1 MNNKNYL
8 NLTIL
13 LIFSSYLIL
22 GTSIFSD
29 YGISW
34 DEYYHRINGFV
45 SLNLVREIF
54 SFDIYQGIEHEDKI
68 FGDSTKHY
76 GVIFDL
82 PMAYFEKFFNISD
95 PKNYFLL
102 RHFSNFLIF
111 YVSSIFFYLLLKIR
125 FSNILSIIG
134 LIFFILSPRIFAESF
149 YNMKDVIFLSFFVIS
164 LYFAITF
171 LNNPNYRNL
180 ILSALTCAFAI
191 DSRVLGLIVPFIV
204 IVFFTLTII
213 ENKKYYK
220 NNFIKLFVF
229 VSLVVAFTII
239 FWPYLWNDPFVNFV
253 TALKAMSSYPMRL
266 SVFYFG
272 DYVSSVNLPWHY
284 PIVWIFITTPIL
296 YLILFLIGSFFIFY
310 NFINRFLN
318 ISEENNRTDPWENNF
333 ERMDIIFFLIFY
345 FTLFL
350 VIQINATLYGGWR
363 HLYFIYPCL
372 IYMSV
377 KGMENIS
384 KYFSI
389 RYLLIIVIPFLAYM
403 SFWMFK
409 NHPYQFVYFNK
420 FAEKNIA
427 EKFELDYWG
436 VSNKNTLS
444 YISEIDNRNEIK
456 IFINSV
462 SPYEFSALLLD
473 TENRDRL
480 KFTNDLDEANYVVTN
495 HYYQKGNPIIINN
508 KLKKD
513 FNLIKEIKV
522 DNVPINSIYRI
533 N

>member
-8 NLTIL
+8 NLSIL

-22 GTSIFSD
+22 GTLIFSD

-45 SLNLVREIF
+45 SLNFVREIF
-54 SFDIYQGIEHEDKI
+54 SFDTYHGIEHGDKI

-82 PMAYFEKFFNISD
+82 PMAYLEKAFNISD
-95 PKNYFLL
+95 SKNYFLL
-102 RHFSNFLIF
+102 RHFSNFFIF
-111 YVSSIFFYLLLKIR
+111 YIASIFFYLLLKIR
-125 FSNILSIIG
+125 FSNHLCIIG
-134 LIFFILSPRIFAESF
+134 VIFFILSPRIFAESF
-149 YNMKDVIFLSFFVIS
+149 YNMKDIIFLSFFVIS
-164 LYFAITF
+164 LYFAIIF
-171 LNNPNYRNL
+171 LNNPNYKNL
-180 ILSALTCAFAI
+180 ILSSLTCSFAI
-191 DSRVLGLIVPFIV
+191 DSRVLGVIIPFIV
-204 IVFFTLTII
+204 IVFFTLMLM

-220 NNFIKLFVF
+220 SNFIKLITFF
-229 VSLVVAFTII
+229 LLLIAFTIL
-239 FWPYLWNDPFVNFV
+239 FWPYLWNDPFVNFI

-296 YLILFLIGSFFIFY
+296 YLVFFFIGSFFIFF

-318 ISEENNRTDPWENNF
+318 ISEENNISDPWKNNF
-333 ERMDIIFFLIFY
+333 ERMDIILFLIFY

-372 IYMSV
+372 IYILV
-377 KGMENIS
+377 NGIENIS
-384 KYFSI
+384 KYVSI
-389 RYLLIIVIPFLAYM
+389 KYLLLIIVPFLIYF
-403 SFWMFK
+403 SYWMIS

-420 FAEKNIA
+420 FAGKNVA

-436 VSNKNTLS
+436 VSNKNSLS
-444 YISEIDNRNEIK
+444 YIANIDKSNEIK
-456 IFINSV
+456 IYINSV
-462 SPYEFSALLLD
+462 SPYEFSSLLLD
-473 TENRDRL
+473 PKDRIRL
-480 KFTNDLDEANYVVTN
+480 KFTNELKNAKFIVTN
-495 HYYQKGNPIIINN
+495 HYYQKGNPVIINN
-508 KLKKD
+508 KLKND

-522 DNVPINSIYRI
+522 DNMIINSIYRI